1 MKPDIET
8 HTSEPPNIEEQE
20 KPINKVTHMEEKS
33 MKDPVLGALIE
44 DRGRWGKQTL
54 DFGGRTLT
62 IDLLIHNG
70 DENKITESA
79 SAA

>member
-1 MKPDIET
+1 
-8 HTSEPPNIEEQE
+8 
-20 KPINKVTHMEEKS
+20 MEEKS

-62 IDLLIHNG
+62 IDLLIYNG

>member
-1 MKPDIET
+1 
-8 HTSEPPNIEEQE
+8 
-20 KPINKVTHMEEKS
+20 
-33 MKDPVLGALIE
+33 MKDPVFGALIE
-44 DRGRWGKQTL
+44 DRGWWGKQTL

-70 DENKITESA
+70 GENKITESA